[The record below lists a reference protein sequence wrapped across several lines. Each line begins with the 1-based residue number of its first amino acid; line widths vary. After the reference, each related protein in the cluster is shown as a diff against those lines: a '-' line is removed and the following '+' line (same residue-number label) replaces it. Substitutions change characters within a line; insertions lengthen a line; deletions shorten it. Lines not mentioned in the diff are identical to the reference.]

1 MLTFVTVSIQAL
13 QGGDCIV
20 ENSIGR
26 RVRPTYSCSVCEAS
40 WTSKKKSG
48 LPQRCPRCKS
58 KLWNKSYK
66 HTCSKCG
73 YGWVSASPS
82 PERCPGCQTKKWR
95 KADTEVIQAPHSA
108 LPKEVKIPILLRYDA
123 GNGCVKI
130 ARDLNV
136 TFSEV
141 YDVIVDTYPEKN
153 PRL

>member
-1 MLTFVTVSIQAL
+1 MNEIGSGHRTRSIY
-13 QGGDCIV
+13 
-20 ENSIGR
+20 
-26 RVRPTYSCSVCEAS
+26 TCSVCDAT

-58 KLWNKSYK
+58 KLWNKSFK
-66 HTCSKCG
+66 HNCAKCN
-73 YGWVSASPS
+73 YSWVSASPS

-95 KADTEVIQAPHSA
+95 KADAEPPKVSHSV
-108 LPKEVKIPILLRYDA
+108 LPKEIKIPILLRYDA

-130 ARDLNV
+130 ARDLNI

-141 YDVIVDTYPEKN
+141 YDVIIDTYPDDS